1 VEDVFCFVTFVVNS
15 AVIVL
20 QCVLSVLLD
29 KPSGYRHVGVDDSD
43 VRDYSNRTVK
53 IRLSVEPFSRVIVQ
67 FSVVFDLVVV

>member
-1 VEDVFCFVTFVVNS
+1 MEATRLKVILILNLNVSQEEVEDVFCFVTFVVNS

-53 IRLSVEPFSRVIVQ
+53 I
-67 FSVVFDLVVV
+67 